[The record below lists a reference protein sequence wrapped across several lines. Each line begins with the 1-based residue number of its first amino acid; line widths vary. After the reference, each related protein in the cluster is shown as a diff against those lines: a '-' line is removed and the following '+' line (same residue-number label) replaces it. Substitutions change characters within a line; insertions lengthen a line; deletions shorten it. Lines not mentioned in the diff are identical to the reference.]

1 LTNRFKFIPQKKNF
15 PEISHQEI
23 FRENEKTPK
32 KKSPELNTS
41 IKQKEK
47 EKKMSL
53 SGEEMFYLA
62 TGLVDVNSWTS
73 SSVDD
78 STANRC
84 TGKFIQPPL

>member
-23 FRENEKTPK
+23 FRENEKTQK
-32 KKSPELNTS
+32 KKIPRIEYINKT
-41 IKQKEK
+41 KRK